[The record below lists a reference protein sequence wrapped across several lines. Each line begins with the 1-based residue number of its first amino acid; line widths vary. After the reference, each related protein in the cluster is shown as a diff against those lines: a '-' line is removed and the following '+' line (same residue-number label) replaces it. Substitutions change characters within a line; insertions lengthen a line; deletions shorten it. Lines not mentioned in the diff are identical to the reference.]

1 MKVECHTP
9 DLPGCPRPSAHV
21 APLPSFQRR
30 GWGQFAPVPLQGT
43 LACPRTCSRV
53 LGTMNRVRLCGLHLQ
68 GAGSWHHHQRSRAL
82 LGEAVKR
89 HGKFDPLPSVNAEGF
104 HAAGGDITLGG
115 PGLVSP
121 IPQLRTWVVPRGVG
135 WGGFSHSCPTGYSA
149 QSSRWGALHILL
161 NILSGYLFS
170 SSSAHATALGLPGI
184 WLHLLESALLPGCSV
199 PVVPWGSL
207 RTHLACF

>member
-21 APLPSFQRR
+21 APLPSFQHR
-30 GWGQFAPVPLQGT
+30 GWGLFAPVPLQGT

-68 GAGSWHHHQRSRAL
+68 GAGSLHHHQRSGAL

-104 HAAGGDITLGG
+104 HAAGCNITLGG

-121 IPQLRTWVVPRGVG
+121 IENLGGLRGVG
-135 WGGFSHSCPTGYSA
+135 RVPTLVPNWVLSSKLKVEGSAYSPEHSLCIPLLFQLCSCHCPWA
-149 QSSRWGALHILL
+149 PW
-161 NILSGYLFS
+161 YL
-170 SSSAHATALGLPGI
+170 AP
-184 WLHLLESALLPGCSV
+184 P
-199 PVVPWGSL
+199 P
-207 RTHLACF
+207 